1 MMYQEAL
8 TRNKPKIIANFFLF
22 SFFFFLAEIEVIST
36 HPKKRSQTITTTFAM
51 RSDFKFS
58 NLLGTVY
65 KKGNLVFTED
75 GTKLLSPVGNR
86 VSCFDL
92 IKSQSFTFS
101 YQHRK
106 NIQCMALNKQNT
118 LLISIDE
125 DGRAILLNFVSRVVL
140 HHFNFKSEVN
150 AVAFS
155 PCGKYLAVAIGR
167 FIQVW
172 KTPDF
177 TEDRQF
183 APFVRHRIYLGHF
196 DDVLNISWS
205 QDSRFFISTSKD
217 MTAKIYSLES
227 DEKNVARTFSG
238 HRDYVVNAFFSKDQ
252 EIIYTVSKDGALFK
266 WEFSELDHEDE
277 EDGDEQGQKVSN
289 PDWRITS
296 KDFFYANGKLKCA
309 TFHAMSSLLVVGF
322 SNGEFRVYDISDGF
336 TLIQLLSMG
345 QNTINTVNINNTGE
359 WLAFGSSK
367 LGQLLVYEWQSESYI
382 LKQQGHFDSMNTLY
396 YSPDGSR
403 LVTGSDDGRIKI
415 WDVAS
420 GFCLMTFNEHSAP
433 VTQVQF
439 ARKGQVLFSSS
450 LDGTIR
456 AFDLIRF
463 RNFRTFTAT
472 SRIQFNCLAVDPS
485 EEVIVGGSQDSFEI
499 YVWSVQTGNLLD
511 SLTGHEGPISCLS
524 FGQENSV
531 LASASWDKTVRIWN
545 IFSRN
550 QTVEPIEVQSD
561 VLCISMRPDCKE
573 LAVSTLDGHIAVYDI
588 EDAKQLHL
596 LDGRKDIISGRYLED
611 RFVSK
616 NSKRG
621 KYFST
626 ITYSFD
632 GLTLLAAG
640 NNNSICMYDIDS
652 EVLLKRFVVSENMS
666 IDGTLQYLNSRKITD
681 SGLNA
686 DLIDRNG
693 ENSDLEDRLDNT
705 LPGSLRGG
713 DPSERRVRP
722 EIKVTSVQFSPTT
735 SSFAATTTEGLLVY
749 SVNQDLVFDPFDL
762 DIEVT
767 PESALE
773 SLKEKEYLIALVMAL
788 RLNETYLIH
797 QVLESIPLVDIK
809 LVCQDIPEIYVDR
822 VLHFIGELLNKHDSP
837 HIEFYLIWIKC
848 ILMLHGR
855 FIAANKF
862 GFRSSLKLL
871 SRYLNKV
878 AKEMVRVGK
887 RNEFLMTFLSASKK
901 LTEENT
907 KDGGDMVFEVD
918 ESDKDLE
925 SENDLDDDEGWI
937 KPDVKTSTGKDAF
950 ADVDSGSDDEMIEV

>member
-1 MMYQEAL
+1 
-8 TRNKPKIIANFFLF
+8 
-22 SFFFFLAEIEVIST
+22 
-36 HPKKRSQTITTTFAM
+36 M
-51 RSDFKFS
+51 RSDYKFS

-65 KKGNLVFTED
+65 KKGNLLFTED

-92 IKSQSFTFS
+92 IRSQSFTFS

-106 NIQCMALNKQNT
+106 NVQCMALNKQNT

-140 HHFNFKSEVN
+140 HHFNFKSRVN

-155 PCGKYLAVAIGR
+155 PCGKYLAVAVGK
-167 FIQVW
+167 FVQVW

-183 APFVRHRIYLGHF
+183 APFVRHRIYSGHF

-227 DEKNVARTFSG
+227 EERDVARTFSG

-252 EIIYTVSKDGALFK
+252 EVIYTVSKDGALFK
-266 WEFSELDHEDE
+266 WEYTESPENDT
-277 EDGDEQGQKVSN
+277 DEQGEHTKS
-289 PDWRITS
+289 DWRITS
-296 KDFFYANGKLKCA
+296 KNFFYANGKLKCA
-309 TFHAMSSLLVVGF
+309 TFHANSSLLVVGF
-322 SNGEFRVYDISDGF
+322 SNGEFRVYEIGDDLN
-336 TLIQLLSMG
+336 LIQSLSMG
-345 QNTINTVNINNTGE
+345 QNTINTVNINSTGE

-382 LKQQGHFDSMNTLY
+382 LKQQGHFDAMNTLC

-420 GFCLMTFNEHSAP
+420 GFCLMTFTEHTAP

-439 ARKGQVLFSSS
+439 AKKGQVLFSSS

-472 SRIQFNCLAVDPS
+472 SRIQFNCVAVDPS
-485 EEVIVGGSQDSFEI
+485 GEVIVGGSQDSFEI

-524 FGQENSV
+524 FGQENSI

-550 QTVEPIEVQSD
+550 QSVEPIEVSSD
-561 VLCISMRPDCKE
+561 VLSIGMRPDCKE
-573 LAVSTLDGHIAVYDI
+573 LAVSTLDGHIAVYDV
-588 EDAKQLHL
+588 EDARQLHL
-596 LDGRKDIISGRYLED
+596 IDGRKDIISGRYLED

-616 NSKRG
+616 NSNRG
-621 KYFST
+621 KYFTT
-626 ITYSFD
+626 IAYSFD

-640 NNNSICMYDIDS
+640 NNNSICMYDIES
-652 EVLLKRFVVSENMS
+652 EVMLKRFIVSENMS

-681 SGLNA
+681 SGINA
-686 DLIDRNG
+686 DLIDRDG

-705 LPGSLRGG
+705 LPGSQKGG
-713 DPSERRVRP
+713 DPSQRRTRP
-722 EIKVTSVQFSPTT
+722 EIRVTSINFSPTT
-735 SSFAATTTEGLLVY
+735 SSFAAATTEGLMIY
-749 SVNQDLVFDPFDL
+749 SINQELVFDPFDL
-762 DIEVT
+762 DIDVT
-767 PESALE
+767 PDSALE
-773 SLKEKEYLIALVMAL
+773 SLKEKEYLIALIMAL
-788 RLNETYLIH
+788 RLNEGYVIH
-797 QVLESIPLVDIK
+797 QVLEAVPLPDIK
-809 LVCQDIPEIYVDR
+809 LVCQDIPEVYLDR
-822 VLHFIGELLNKHDSP
+822 TLHFIGELLTKQDSP
-837 HIEFYLIWIKC
+837 HIEFYLIWVRC
-848 ILMLHGR
+848 ILSSHGR
-855 FIAANKF
+855 FIAAHKF
-862 GFRSSLKLL
+862 EFRSSLKLL
-871 SRYLNKV
+871 SRYLSKV
-878 AKEMVRVGK
+878 AKEVVSVGK
-887 RNEFLMTFLSASKK
+887 RNEFLIGFLSTSKK
-901 LTEENT
+901 LAQEESIVEDTSESDSGEFDNAES
-907 KDGGDMVFEVD
+907 DIEAYDDEDDEDEDDDVD
-918 ESDKDLE
+918 EE
-925 SENDLDDDEGWI
+925 EEWM
-937 KPDVKTSTGKDAF
+937 KPNPKSLPTQDAF
-950 ADVDSGSDDEMIEV
+950 AGVDSDDEMIEV

>member
-1 MMYQEAL
+1 MHL
-8 TRNKPKIIANFFLF
+8 NKSCQSHHI
-22 SFFFFLAEIEVIST
+22 
-36 HPKKRSQTITTTFAM
+36 AM
-51 RSDFKFS
+51 RSDYKFS

-92 IKSQSFTFS
+92 IRSQSFTFS

-118 LLISIDE
+118 LLISVDE

-140 HHFNFKSEVN
+140 YHFNFKSQVSS
-150 AVAFS
+150 VTFS
-155 PCGKYLAVAIGR
+155 PCGKYLAVAIER

-172 KTPDF
+172 KTPEF

-183 APFVRHRIYLGHF
+183 APFVRHRVYLGHF

-217 MTAKIYSLES
+217 MSAKIYSIDS
-227 DEKNVARTFSG
+227 DESNVARTFSG

-252 EIIYTVSKDGALFK
+252 EVIYTVSKDGALFK
-266 WEFSELDHEDE
+266 WEYTESQEEEEDE
-277 EDGDEQGQKVSN
+277 DGEQRNSKL
-289 PDWRITS
+289 DWRITS
-296 KDFFYANGKLKCA
+296 KNFFYANGKLKCA
-309 TFHAMSSLLVVGF
+309 TFHAKSSLLVVGF
-322 SNGEFRVYDISDGF
+322 SNGEFRVYEIGDGF
-336 TLIQLLSMG
+336 NLIQLLSMG

-367 LGQLLVYEWQSESYI
+367 LGQLLVYEWQSESYV
-382 LKQQGHFDSMNTLY
+382 LKQQGHFDSMNTLC

-403 LVTGSDDGRIKI
+403 LVTGSDDGRLKV

-420 GFCLMTFNEHSAP
+420 GFCLMTFTEHSAP

-439 ARKGQVLFSSS
+439 AKKGQVLFSSS

-472 SRIQFNCLAVDPS
+472 SRIQFNCVAVDPS
-485 EEVIVGGSQDSFEI
+485 GEVVVGGSQDSFEI

-511 SLTGHEGPISCLS
+511 SLTGHEGPVSCLS
-524 FGQENSV
+524 FGQENLV
-531 LASASWDKTVRIWN
+531 LASASWDKTIRIWN

-561 VLCISMRPDCKE
+561 VLSISMRPDCKE
-573 LAVSTLDGHIAVYDI
+573 LAVSTLDGHISIYDI

-596 LDGRKDIISGRYLED
+596 LDGRKDIINGRYLED

-616 NSKRG
+616 NSNRG

-626 ITYSFD
+626 IAYSFD

-652 EVLLKRFVVSENMS
+652 EVLLKRFIVSENMS
-666 IDGTLQYLNSRKITD
+666 IDGTLQFLNSRKITD
-681 SGLNA
+681 SGINS

-705 LPGSLRGG
+705 LPGALRGG
-713 DPSERRVRP
+713 DPSERRTRP
-722 EIKVTSVQFSPTT
+722 EIKVTSIQFSPTT
-735 SSFAATTTEGLLVY
+735 SSFAAATTEGLLIY

-762 DIEVT
+762 DIDVT
-767 PESALE
+767 PESVLE
-773 SLKEKEYLIALVMAL
+773 TLKEKDYLIALVMAL
-788 RLNETYLIH
+788 RLNEGYLIH
-797 QVLESIPLVDIK
+797 QILESVPLADIK
-809 LVCQDIPEIYVDR
+809 LVCLDIPEIYVDR
-822 VLHFIGELLNKHDSP
+822 VLHFIGELLIKQDSP

-848 ILMLHGR
+848 ILILHGG
-855 FIAANKF
+855 FISAHKF
-862 GFRSSLKLL
+862 EFRSSLKLL

-878 AKEMVRVGK
+878 AKEVVKVGK
-887 RNEFLMTFLSASKK
+887 KNEFLVTFLSMSNN
-901 LTEENT
+901 LTEEELKLNEELEL
-907 KDGGDMVFEVD
+907 DEEESDEND
-918 ESDKDLE
+918 ESEID
-925 SENDLDDDEGWI
+925 SDDDTGWV
-937 KPDVKTSTGKDAF
+937 KPDAKFVAGKDAF
-950 ADVDSGSDDEMIEV
+950 TNDDSDSDDEMIEV

>member
-1 MMYQEAL
+1 
-8 TRNKPKIIANFFLF
+8 
-22 SFFFFLAEIEVIST
+22 
-36 HPKKRSQTITTTFAM
+36 M
-51 RSDFKFS
+51 RSDYKFS

-92 IKSQSFTFS
+92 ISSQSFTFS

-106 NIQCMALNKQNT
+106 NIQCMALNRQNT

-125 DGRAILLNFVSRVVL
+125 DGRAILVNFVSRVVL
-140 HHFNFKSEVN
+140 HHFNFKSQVN
-150 AVAFS
+150 VVAFS
-155 PCGKYLAVAIGR
+155 PCGRYLAVAVGR

-183 APFVRHRIYLGHF
+183 APFVRHRIYSGHF
-196 DDVLNISWS
+196 DDVLNITWS

-227 DEKNVARTFSG
+227 DESNVARTFSG

-252 EIIYTVSKDGALFK
+252 EVIYTVSKDGALFK
-266 WEFSELDHEDE
+266 WEYTESPQEEE
-277 EDGDEQGQKVSN
+277 EDDDEQEAKLE
-289 PDWRITS
+289 WRITS
-296 KDFFYANGKLKCA
+296 KNFFYANGKLKCA
-309 TFHAMSSLLVVGF
+309 TFHAKSSLLVVGF
-322 SNGEFRVYDISDGF
+322 SNGEFRVYDISDDF
-336 TLIQLLSMG
+336 NLIQSLSMG

-382 LKQQGHFDSMNTLY
+382 LKQQGHFDSMNTLC

-420 GFCLMTFNEHSAP
+420 GFCLMTFTEHSAP

-439 ARKGQVLFSSS
+439 AKKGQVLFSSS

-472 SRIQFNCLAVDPS
+472 SRIQFNCVAVDPS
-485 EEVIVGGSQDSFEI
+485 GEVIVGGSQDSFEI

-524 FGQENSV
+524 FGQENSI

-561 VLCISMRPDCKE
+561 VLSIDMRPDCKE
-573 LAVSTLDGHIAVYDI
+573 LAVSTLDGHVAVYDI

-616 NSKRG
+616 NSNRG

-626 ITYSFD
+626 IAYSFD

-640 NNNSICMYDIDS
+640 NSNSICMYDIES
-652 EVLLKRFVVSENMS
+652 EVLLKRFIVSENMS

-681 SGLNA
+681 SGINA
-686 DLIDRNG
+686 DLIDRDG
-693 ENSDLEDRLDNT
+693 ENSDLEERFDNT
-705 LPGSLRGG
+705 LPGSSRGG
-713 DPSERRVRP
+713 DPSERRTRP

-735 SSFAATTTEGLLVY
+735 SSFAAATTEGLMIY

-762 DIEVT
+762 DIDVT

-773 SLKEKEYLIALVMAL
+773 SLNEKEFLIALVMAL
-788 RLNETYLIH
+788 RLNESYLIH
-797 QVLESIPLVDIK
+797 QVLESVPLADIR
-809 LVCQDIPEIYVDR
+809 LVCQDIPELYVER
-822 VLHFIGELLNKHDSP
+822 VLHFIGDLLIKQESP
-837 HIEFYLIWIKC
+837 HIEFYMIWIKC
-848 ILMLHGR
+848 ILVSHGR
-855 FIAANKF
+855 FIAAHKF
-862 GFRSSLKLL
+862 EFRSSLKLL

-878 AKEMVRVGK
+878 AKEVVKVGK
-887 RNEFLMTFLSASKK
+887 KNEFLVGFLSTSKK
-901 LTEENT
+901 VTEEDSILE
-907 KDGGDMVFEVD
+907 DGSESESD
-918 ESDKDLE
+918 ESDGDAE
-925 SENDLDDDEGWI
+925 IDSDDEEGWV
-937 KPDVKTSTGKDAF
+937 KPDIKAVSGKDAF
-950 ADVDSGSDDEMIEV
+950 ASIDGDSDDEMIEV

>member
-1 MMYQEAL
+1 
-8 TRNKPKIIANFFLF
+8 
-22 SFFFFLAEIEVIST
+22 
-36 HPKKRSQTITTTFAM
+36 M

-92 IKSQSFTFS
+92 IRSQSFTFS

-118 LLISIDE
+118 LLISIDV

-140 HHFNFKSEVN
+140 HHFNFKSKVN
-150 AVAFS
+150 NVTFS
-155 PCGKYLAVAIGR
+155 PCGKYLAVATGR

-183 APFVRHRIYLGHF
+183 APFVRHRVYSGHF
-196 DDVLNISWS
+196 DDVLSVSWS

-217 MTAKIYSLES
+217 MTAKIYSIES
-227 DEKNVARTFSG
+227 DEKDVARTFSG
-238 HRDYVVNAFFSKDQ
+238 HRDYVVNAFFSKNQ

-266 WEFSELDHEDE
+266 WEYTEPPQDE
-277 EDGDEQGQKVSN
+277 EESDDEEHQPTKM
-289 PDWRITS
+289 DWRITS
-296 KDFFYANGKLKCA
+296 KNYFYANGKLKCA
-309 TFHAMSSLLVVGF
+309 TFHANSSLLVVGF
-322 SNGEFRVYDISDGF
+322 SNGEFRVYEIGDDF
-336 TLIQLLSMG
+336 NLIQSLSMG
-345 QNTINTVNINNTGE
+345 QDTINTVNINNTGE

-382 LKQQGHFDSMNTLY
+382 LKQQGHFDSMNALC

-439 ARKGQVLFSSS
+439 AKKGQVLFSSS

-472 SRIQFNCLAVDPS
+472 SRIQFNCVAVDPS
-485 EEVIVGGSQDSFEI
+485 GEVIVGGSQDSFEI
-499 YVWSVQTGNLLD
+499 YVWSVQTGILLD
-511 SLTGHEGPISCLS
+511 TLTGHEGPISCLS

-561 VLCISMRPDCKE
+561 VLSICMRPDCKE
-573 LAVSTLDGHIAVYDI
+573 LAISTLDGHIAVFDI

-616 NSKRG
+616 NSNRG

-652 EVLLKRFVVSENMS
+652 EVLLKRFIVSENMS
-666 IDGTLQYLNSRKITD
+666 IDGTSQYLNSRKITD
-681 SGLNA
+681 SGINA
-686 DLIDRNG
+686 DLIDRDG
-693 ENSDLEDRLDNT
+693 ENSDLEDRMDNT
-705 LPGSLRGG
+705 LPGASRGG
-713 DPSERRVRP
+713 DPSERRTRP

-735 SSFAATTTEGLLVY
+735 SSFAAATTEGLLVY
-749 SVNQDLVFDPFDL
+749 SVNQDLIFDPFDL
-762 DIEVT
+762 DIDVT
-767 PESALE
+767 PESTLE
-773 SLKEKEYLIALVMAL
+773 SLKEKEYLVALVMAL

-797 QVLESIPLVDIK
+797 QILESIPLVDIK
-809 LVCQDIPEIYVDR
+809 LVCQDVPEIYVDR
-822 VLHFIGELLNKHDSP
+822 VLHFVGELLIKEDSP

-848 ILMLHGR
+848 MLAQHGR
-855 FIAANKF
+855 FIAAHKF
-862 GFRSSLKLL
+862 EFRSSLKLL

-878 AKEMVRVGK
+878 AKEVVKVGK
-887 RNEFLMTFLSASKK
+887 KNEFLISFLSTSKN
-901 LTEENT
+901 LSN
-907 KDGGDMVFEVD
+907 DVFEYD
-918 ESDKDLE
+918 EDSDSNKHVQGSN
-925 SENDLDDDEGWI
+925 SENDIEDYDDEDDDDGDDDDEEGWV
-937 KPDVKTSTGKDAF
+937 KPDAKTASGKDAF
-950 ADVDSGSDDEMIEV
+950 ANVDSESDDEMIEI